1 MNQGRGLALDA
12 ILSREKDEANLA
24 SSSLPETD
32 DPIDLL
38 GVVVSYTVRVKLK
51 FSGFAR
57 KLEVEIP
64 FKLNHPK
71 PSK

>member
-1 MNQGRGLALDA
+1 MALDA

-64 FKLNHPK
+64 FKLSHPK